1 MNSDTIWAVVVV
13 LCIAVILTPVF
24 PFLKFVILFFF
35 VAYLTLTILAKILE
49 RSSRQGDD
57 NVINLE
63 RKKKYSNAEEMIQKQ
78 REKIKK
84 DKL

>member
-63 RKKKYSNAEEMIQKQ
+63 RKKKYSNRNDPKTK
-78 REKIKK
+78 RKN
-84 DKL
+84 